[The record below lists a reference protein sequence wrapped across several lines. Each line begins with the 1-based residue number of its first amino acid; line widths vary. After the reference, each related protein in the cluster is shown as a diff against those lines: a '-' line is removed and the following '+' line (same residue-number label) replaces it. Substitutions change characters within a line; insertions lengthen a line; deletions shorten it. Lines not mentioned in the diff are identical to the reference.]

1 MSFVRAA
8 AWGLA
13 GGAVVGGAVAVIHA
27 LVAKKKY
34 EDQGTQLTQLLQ
46 QRAQQTAQTLQ
57 TSGSDFRT
65 MISAVARSRAQTDAI
80 GRASQLM
87 RTYGLDSTTLA
98 KLERYKALLT

>member
-13 GGAVVGGAVAVIHA
+13 GGAAVGGVVALIYA

-34 EDQGTQLTQLLQ
+34 ENQGAQLTQLLQ
-46 QRAQQTAQTLQ
+46 QRAQQTASTLQ
-57 TSGSDFRT
+57 SSGDDFRT

-87 RTYGLDSTTLA
+87 QTYGLDSSTLA
-98 KLERYKALLT
+98 KLERYQALLT